1 MIDNVM
7 ERENLKDL
15 VRNIDN
21 RMCQLR
27 RILESIL
34 KDDPRAKYPFTKN
47 YIAHVETIDKIYQ
60 ALGCCDMISDSYMDL
75 LIP

>member
-15 VRNIDN
+15 VLNIDN
-21 RMCQLR
+21 RMHQLIG
-27 RILESIL
+27 ILESIL
-34 KDDPRAKYPFTKN
+34 KDDPRAKNPYIKN
-47 YIAHVETIDKIYQ
+47 YLAHVETIDKIYQ
-60 ALGCCDMISDSYMDL
+60 ALGCCDMILNSYMDL